1 MQSQN
6 SFSVRRETA
15 RRWVPSEGYW
25 YPKWVRDQVILG
37 IGALQILNLFWY
49 FLILRILVRC
59 VRLEIIIIATFI
71 GISSALATS
80 NPTDERSDDEDDGD
94 EDEPTVTKAD

>member
-1 MQSQN
+1 MQSP
-6 SFSVRRETA
+6 SSPSVRRETA

-25 YPKWVRDQVILG
+25 YADWVRNQAILG

-59 VRLEIIIIATFI
+59 VRLEIVITTTFI
-71 GISSALATS
+71 CISSALATS

-94 EDEPTVTKAD
+94 EDGTKAD